1 MQAPRV
7 LLHILSQVCLYVL
20 KDKCECL
27 FGVDDV
33 MEQDNVGVFQAFQ
46 EGRWTDR
53 HRANNNSLCSQWKW
67 NLISTCDSSKH
78 AKANMT
84 VSHVQHGPT
93 GKALTLS
100 DGSEWYAFFSLHTD
114 HLQGH
119 QVPVYPEGR
128 VEESNRES

>member
-46 EGRWTDR
+46 EGSWTDR
-53 HRANNNSLCSQWKW
+53 HRANTNSLCSQWKW
-67 NLISTCDSSKH
+67 NMISTCNSPKH
-78 AKANMT
+78 AKANT
-84 VSHVQHGPT
+84 T
-93 GKALTLS
+93 
-100 DGSEWYAFFSLHTD
+100 SLQFISRGE
-114 HLQGH
+114 L
-119 QVPVYPEGR
+119 
-128 VEESNRES
+128 